1 MRRSGVPLQLFARS
15 AVQPQPTM
23 ITSRINHC
31 WRPFHHSS
39 TAFFDKRHSD
49 RLLESQKVTS
59 LLDHL
64 DENVDTDD
72 LRRVRSERK
81 LTLNKSLLQPRKKI
95 LSPASQG
102 QMDAFGDRLA
112 DDMNLYL
119 SKIILFRPRRENDA
133 RFVSRMTGDQ
143 VVDITTVSLNQ
154 DQSHAHAYWSSE
166 PITIMLQKLVAA
178 SQQYMIQSHRP
189 EVAQSIQRKA
199 HVGPKHPLQCYEFA
213 QRAESRLTK
222 KLQDRE
228 GGFRSHI
235 IRTINMRRVPRIFFA
250 PDKSTKMLMAQL
262 KAIVDLHTERDED
275 A

>member
-1 MRRSGVPLQLFARS
+1 MQLVSRSVMQQ
-15 AVQPQPTM
+15 QPVIVSQ
-23 ITSRINHC
+23 INLC
-31 WRPFHHSS
+31 WRPFHQSS
-39 TAFFDKRHSD
+39 PVFFDKRHAD

-64 DENVDTDD
+64 DENVDGDD

-81 LTLNKSLLQPRKKI
+81 LKLNKSLLQPRKKI
-95 LSPASQG
+95 LSPAAQG
-102 QMDAFGDRLA
+102 AMDAFGSRLA
-112 DDMNLYL
+112 DDMNIYL
-119 SKIILFRPRRENDA
+119 SKNILFRPRREKDA
-133 RFVSRMTGDQ
+133 RFISRMTGDQ
-143 VVDITTVSLNQ
+143 VVEISTVSLNQ

-178 SQQYMIQSHRP
+178 SQQYVIQSHRP
-189 EVAQSIQRKA
+189 EVARNIQRKTQ
-199 HVGPKHPLQCYEFA
+199 VGPQDPLKCYEFA

-262 KAIVDLHTERDED
+262 KAIVDMHTERED